1 MHTKSIHWL
10 CAGTAALTLHLA
22 AAVMVRDKIVG
33 QGMPAA
39 GAQASLQGGLAGTLG
54 SEAEAFET
62 EILEPIE
69 ESSPRDV
76 APEVAT
82 EVMEAVT
89 QVKETVSEV
98 KLAMSAP
105 LATTSD
111 LSELTEVK
119 TAEPEK
125 TPEVKAAPLPEA
137 RHQREPKTI
146 EAREVAEQQR
156 KEERKPQETDG
167 KSKRS
172 AKALVLGNSDRE
184 GQAGLNG
191 GAAGKSGAS
200 GSAINAYA
208 SRVRARILSRRPGS
222 AGYGTAVVSFGLTT
236 SGGLQYVRIAR
247 SSGNRTLDQKAL
259 ASVRGAS
266 PFPAPPSG
274 ATASQLRFS
283 IPFQFR

>member
-10 CAGTAALTLHLA
+10 YAGTAALTLHLA
-22 AAVMVRDKIVG
+22 AAMMVRENIVG

-39 GAQASLQGGLAGTLG
+39 GPQASLQGGLAGTLG

-69 ESSPRDV
+69 ESSPPDV
-76 APEVAT
+76 TSAVAT
-82 EVMEAVT
+82 EVTEAT
-89 QVKETVSEV
+89 PAEATVSEV
-98 KLAMSAP
+98 KVAMTAPVAPASGLA
-105 LATTSD
+105 
-111 LSELTEVK
+111 ELVEAR
-119 TAEPEK
+119 TAEPDK
-125 TPEVKAAPLPEA
+125 TPDVRAVPVPDA
-137 RHQREPKTI
+137 RPRREPKKT
-146 EAREVAEQQR
+146 EAREVAEPKR
-156 KEERKPQETDG
+156 KEKRKAKVTDG

-172 AKALVLGNSDRE
+172 AKASVRGNSDRE

-191 GAAGKSGAS
+191 GAGGKSGAS

-208 SRVRARILSRRPGS
+208 SRVRAKILSRRPGS
-222 AGYGTAVVSFGLTT
+222 TGYGTTVVSFGLTT

-247 SSGNRTLDQKAL
+247 SSGNSGLDQKAL

-266 PFPAPPSG
+266 PFPAPPNG
-274 ATASQLRFS
+274 AKASQLRFS